1 MKDFDVILGMNWL
14 MISAMKARKML
25 KKKNCQGYLVS
36 LVVTLTAE
44 VTPNDVPIGQ
54 EFLDVFPKD
63 LPGIPP
69 NRQVEFG
76 IDLVPGAAPKK
87 DGSLRMCIDY
97 RELNRLTVK
106 NKYPLPRIE
115 DLFDQFRGASTFCK
129 IDLRSRY
136 HQLKIKE
143 SHIPKTTFRTRY
155 GHYEFVV
162 MPFGLSNAPAIFMDL
177 MNINREQHT
186 EHLRIVLETLR
197 KENDA
202 SKQGLGYMLMQ
213 HGKVVA
219 YASRQLKMHEL
230 NYPTHDLELA
240 AVVHAL
246 KIWRHYLY
254 GGKCEIFTDHKT
266 NVVPDALS
274 RKTEF
279 TKMRIEVV
287 VPPKR
292 TEIVLA
298 SLVVQPTLREKIKEA
313 QPQDK
318 FLSKMKEKDRE
329 GNVKG
334 FVITNDGTLTYEGR
348 LCVPKEESNRIEI
361 LEEAHCTPY
370 TAHPGGTKMYRD
382 LREVLWW

>member
-36 LVVTLTAE
+36 LVDTSTTEL
-44 VTPNDVPIGQ
+44 TPNDVSIVQ
-54 EFLDVFPKD
+54 EFLDVFAKD

-69 NRQVEFG
+69 DRQVKFG
-76 IDLVPGAAPKK
+76 IDWVPGAAPKK

-97 RELNRLTVK
+97 RELNRLTEK

-115 DLFDQFRGASTFCK
+115 DLFDQLRGASTFSK
-129 IDLRSRY
+129 IDLRSGY

-143 SHIPKTTFRTRY
+143 SDIPKIAFRTRY
-155 GHYEFVV
+155 GHYEFIV
-162 MPFGLSNAPAIFMDL
+162 MPFGLSNAPTVFMDL
-177 MNINREQHT
+177 MNRNREQHN
-186 EHLRIVLETLR
+186 EHLKIVLETLR

-202 SKQGLGYMLMQ
+202 SKQGLGCVLMQ
-213 HGKVVA
+213 HGKVGA
-219 YASRQLKMHEL
+219 YASRQLKPHEL
-230 NYPTHDLELA
+230 NYHTHDLELA

-254 GGKCEIFTDHKT
+254 GGKCEIFTNHKT
-266 NVVPDALS
+266 NVVADALS
-274 RKTEF
+274 RKTKGEM
-279 TKMRIEVV
+279 MRIEVV
-287 VPPKR
+287 VPPKS
-292 TEIVLA
+292 TEIVLT
-298 SLVVQPTLREKIKEA
+298 SLVVQPTRREKIKEA
-313 QPQDK
+313 QPRDK
-318 FLSKMKEKDRE
+318 FLSKMKEKACG

-348 LCVPKEESNRIEI
+348 LCVPKEERLRKEI

-370 TAHPGGTKMYRD
+370 TTHPGGTKMYRD
-382 LREVLWW
+382 LREVFWW